1 MEFFFFVIFFKDC
14 EEGFDRYQELN
25 VELPGRKLVVG
36 HVFTEPECPKL
47 LYVMVGDGIR
57 ITGTAVVTIV
67 FCSPWFH
74 VSSITRNVAKWKD
87 NSLCFPGHCCRL
99 CFSVSLKNHER
110 NF

>member
-47 LYVMVGDGIR
+47 LYVMVGDGIQ
-57 ITGTAVVTIV
+57 ITGMAVVIII
-67 FCSPWFH
+67 FCSP
-74 VSSITRNVAKWKD
+74 
-87 NSLCFPGHCCRL
+87 
-99 CFSVSLKNHER
+99 
-110 NF
+110 